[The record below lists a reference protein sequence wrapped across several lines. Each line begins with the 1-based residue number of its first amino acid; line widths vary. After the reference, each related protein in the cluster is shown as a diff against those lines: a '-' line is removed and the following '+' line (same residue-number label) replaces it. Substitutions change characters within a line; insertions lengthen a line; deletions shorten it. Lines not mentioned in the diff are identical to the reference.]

1 MCHLFLCV
9 AYLCE
14 QILLF
19 LSVFNVPLT
28 MPTMRVCKYLCG
40 YVNVW
45 CVCLCAIHMCHTF
58 VCVVRFCLSCMF
70 VSKTCPSSQFT
81 MLRARFRP
89 CWYSNVG
96 YLCLCAIYECF
107 NFFFTTCFYKQILLL
122 LSLCDV

>member
-1 MCHLFLCV
+1 MCRLFLCV

-14 QILLF
+14 RILLF
-19 LSVFNVPLT
+19 LSVFNAPLT

-45 CVCLCAIHMCHTF
+45 CVCLCAIHMCHAF
-58 VCVVRFCLSCMF
+58 VCVVCFCLNCM
-70 VSKTCPSSQFT
+70 SKTCPSSQFT

-107 NFFFTTCFYKQILLL
+107 NFFFTTCFCKQILLL